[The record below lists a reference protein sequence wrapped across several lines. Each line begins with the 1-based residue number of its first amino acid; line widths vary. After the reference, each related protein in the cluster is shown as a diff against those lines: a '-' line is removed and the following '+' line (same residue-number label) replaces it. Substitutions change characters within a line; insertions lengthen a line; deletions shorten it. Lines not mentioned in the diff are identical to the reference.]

1 MVKGLIHDGSQCGW
15 CKRPLLGLYE
25 AADIAVEQ
33 LDPLDVDFRDAVG
46 LSGEL
51 MQYLVFSKDLLQTQK
66 CHMDRQ

>member
-33 LDPLDVDFRDAVG
+33 LDPLDIDFRDAVG
-46 LSGEL
+46 LSDEL
-51 MQYLVFSKDLLQTQK
+51 MQYPVFSKDFLQTQK

>member
-25 AADIAVEQ
+25 AGDIAVEQ
-33 LDPLDVDFRDAVG
+33 LDPLDVDFRDTVG
-46 LSGEL
+46 SADEL
-51 MQYLVFSKDLLQTQK
+51 MQYPVFSKDFLQTQK

>member
-15 CKRPLLGLYE
+15 CKRPLLGLYD

-46 LSGEL
+46 LSDEL
-51 MQYLVFSKDLLQTQK
+51 MQYLVFSKDFLQTQK